1 MEAKQKKGPKKRMFD
16 DFRRHK
22 TYYFMAIPMV
32 VFFLLFSYLP
42 LPGLYYAFV
51 DYDFMQGLKSPF
63 CGFKNF
69 EFLFS
74 GGMDSII
81 WKLTRNT
88 ILYNLA
94 FIIVG
99 NIAQITVAVLLKE
112 IHRKYFVKVSQTLMF
127 MPYFVSMVTVGVV
140 VYNIFNYK
148 YGVANNLLTSLG
160 LEKFDFYQT
169 PEVWPFIIV
178 AVQVWKGLG
187 YGSVVYMAA
196 ILGIDESIYEAAYV
210 DGATHFRTLYSVVL
224 PLSKPILAV
233 MVLFYAIAHWNSY
246 FNAMIYLSD
255 KERYPLQL
263 VLRTI
268 LVQSQSSEEI
278 LADVQGTFNRMLMSE
293 TIKYALI
300 IVASVPVLC
309 LYPFLQKYFVQGVMI
324 GSVKG

>member
-1 MEAKQKKGPKKRMFD
+1 MFD

-148 YGVANNLLTSLG
+148 YGIANNLLTSLG

-187 YGSVVYMAA
+187 YGSVVYMAT

-210 DGATHFRTLYSVVL
+210 DGASNWKRIRYITL
-224 PLSKPILAV
+224 PLLKPTAIMLIMLALGGIIRGSFDLFYQLIRNNGLLLETTDIIDTYVYRSLAV
-233 MVLFYAIAHWNSY
+233 D
-246 FNAMIYLSD
+246 FNMGRGAAAGLYQS
-255 KERYPLQL
+255 
-263 VLRTI
+263 VFGFI
-268 LVQSQSSEEI
+268 LVMTVNKIVKKISPE
-278 LADVQGTFNRMLMSE
+278 N
-293 TIKYALI
+293 AL
-300 IVASVPVLC
+300 
-309 LYPFLQKYFVQGVMI
+309 F
-324 GSVKG
+324 

>member
-148 YGVANNLLTSLG
+148 YGIANNLLTSLG

-210 DGATHFRTLYSVVL
+210 DGASNWKRIRYITL
-224 PLSKPILAV
+224 PLLKPTAIMLIMLALGGIIRGSFDLFYQLIRNNGLLLETTDIIDTYVYRSLAV
-233 MVLFYAIAHWNSY
+233 D
-246 FNAMIYLSD
+246 FNMGRGAAAGLYQS
-255 KERYPLQL
+255 
-263 VLRTI
+263 VFGFI
-268 LVQSQSSEEI
+268 LVMTVNKIVKKISPE
-278 LADVQGTFNRMLMSE
+278 N
-293 TIKYALI
+293 AL
-300 IVASVPVLC
+300 
-309 LYPFLQKYFVQGVMI
+309 F
-324 GSVKG
+324 

>member
-22 TYYFMAIPMV
+22 TYYFMAFRMV
-32 VFFLLFSYLP
+32 VFFLLFSYLR

-148 YGVANNLLTSLG
+148 YGIANNLLTSLG

-187 YGSVVYMAA
+187 YGSVVYMAT

-210 DGATHFRTLYSVVL
+210 DGASNWKRIRYITL
-224 PLSKPILAV
+224 PLLKPTAIMLIMLALGGIIRGSFDLFYQLIRNNGLLLETTDIIDTYVYRSLAV
-233 MVLFYAIAHWNSY
+233 D
-246 FNAMIYLSD
+246 FNMGRGAAAGLYQS
-255 KERYPLQL
+255 
-263 VLRTI
+263 VFGFI
-268 LVQSQSSEEI
+268 LVMTVNKIVKKISPE
-278 LADVQGTFNRMLMSE
+278 N
-293 TIKYALI
+293 AL
-300 IVASVPVLC
+300 
-309 LYPFLQKYFVQGVMI
+309 F
-324 GSVKG
+324 

>member
-112 IHRKYFVKVSQTLMF
+112 IHRRYFVKVSQTLMF

-148 YGVANNLLTSLG
+148 YGIANNLLTSLG

-187 YGSVVYMAA
+187 YGSVVYMAT

-210 DGATHFRTLYSVVL
+210 DGASNWKRIRYITL
-224 PLSKPILAV
+224 PLLKPTAIMLIMLALGGIIRGSFDLFYQLIRNNGLLLETTDIIDTYVYRSLAV
-233 MVLFYAIAHWNSY
+233 D
-246 FNAMIYLSD
+246 FNMGRGAAAGLYQS
-255 KERYPLQL
+255 
-263 VLRTI
+263 VFGFI
-268 LVQSQSSEEI
+268 LVMTVNKIVKKISPE
-278 LADVQGTFNRMLMSE
+278 N
-293 TIKYALI
+293 AL
-300 IVASVPVLC
+300 
-309 LYPFLQKYFVQGVMI
+309 F
-324 GSVKG
+324 

>member
-1 MEAKQKKGPKKRMFD
+1 MKKKKKKGPKKRMFD

-148 YGVANNLLTSLG
+148 YGIANNLLTSLG

-187 YGSVVYMAA
+187 YGSVVYMAT

-210 DGATHFRTLYSVVL
+210 DGASNWKRIRYITL
-224 PLSKPILAV
+224 PLLKPTAIMLIMLALGGIIRGSFDLFYQLIRNNGLLLETTDIIDTYVYRSLAV
-233 MVLFYAIAHWNSY
+233 D
-246 FNAMIYLSD
+246 FNMGRGAAAGLYQS
-255 KERYPLQL
+255 
-263 VLRTI
+263 VFGFI
-268 LVQSQSSEEI
+268 LVMTVNKIVKKISPE
-278 LADVQGTFNRMLMSE
+278 N
-293 TIKYALI
+293 AL
-300 IVASVPVLC
+300 
-309 LYPFLQKYFVQGVMI
+309 F
-324 GSVKG
+324 

>member
-1 MEAKQKKGPKKRMFD
+1 
-16 DFRRHK
+16 
-22 TYYFMAIPMV
+22 MAIPMV

-127 MPYFVSMVTVGVV
+127 MPYFVSMVTVCVV

-148 YGVANNLLTSLG
+148 YGIANNLLTSLG

-187 YGSVVYMAA
+187 YGSVVYMAT

-210 DGATHFRTLYSVVL
+210 DGASNWKRIRYITL
-224 PLSKPILAV
+224 PLLKPTAIMLIMLALGGIIRGSFDLFYQLIRNNGLLLETTDIIDTYVYRSLAV
-233 MVLFYAIAHWNSY
+233 D
-246 FNAMIYLSD
+246 FNMGRGAAAGLYQS
-255 KERYPLQL
+255 
-263 VLRTI
+263 VFGFI
-268 LVQSQSSEEI
+268 LVMTVNKIVKKISPE
-278 LADVQGTFNRMLMSE
+278 N
-293 TIKYALI
+293 AL
-300 IVASVPVLC
+300 
-309 LYPFLQKYFVQGVMI
+309 F
-324 GSVKG
+324 